1 METNGRASGLGF
13 KLIRGLSSF
22 EARAIALIVLLFI
35 VFPTLS
41 RADAEEP
48 VTVDIVSTDY
58 TVRGG
63 GLELTVLLN
72 GTAENV
78 SMRWL
83 LPGGFQLANGTLV
96 DFCESLGCNRTI
108 DVFVNESVAPGIYQ
122 IGVEVD
128 HA

>member
-1 METNGRASGLGF
+1 MELNKRARGLGF

-22 EARAIALIVLLFI
+22 EARAIALLILLFL

-41 RADAEEP
+41 RADAENP
-48 VTVDIVSTDY
+48 VSVEIVSINR
-58 TVRGG
+58 TVRGSA
-63 GLELTVLLN
+63 LELTVLLN

-83 LPGGFQLANGTLV
+83 LPEGLQLTNGTLV

-108 DVFVNESVAPGIYQ
+108 AVFVNESIALGKYQ
-122 IGVEVD
+122 IGVE
-128 HA
+128 AKYA